1 MRGSASIGP
10 KRRGAV
16 GAVALASAMGLREWP
31 RPGAGASPLGL
42 RFDLSHAIW
51 QDRRGGR
58 GRQTAVPTRKE
69 PNIAKKPN
77 LIVILIDDLRFDE
90 TSASGHPYMK
100 TPHIDRLAREG
111 AMFENAFHRLDNYH
125 IALQALG
132 YETAH
137 VGKWHM
143 GNDSSPRPGHDHWV
157 SFKGQGRLV
166 DPILWENGGEHQ
178 VEGYIYELQNLAFD
192 PACAKVR
199 EAMRKELRKLTAEA
213 LGI

>member
-1 MRGSASIGP
+1 M
-10 KRRGAV
+10 
-16 GAVALASAMGLREWP
+16 ASAMGLRESP

-58 GRQTAVPTRKE
+58 GRKTAVPTRKE

-111 AMFENAFHRLDNYH
+111 AMFENAFHTTPLCSIKAWPRCTTWR
-125 IALQALG
+125 G
-132 YETAH
+132 TPT
-137 VGKWHM
+137 
-143 GNDSSPRPGHDHWV
+143 SSGISLSIP
-157 SFKGQGRLV
+157 
-166 DPILWENGGEHQ
+166 
-178 VEGYIYELQNLAFD
+178 LARR
-192 PACAKVR
+192 CVR
-199 EAMRKELRKLTAEA
+199 R
-213 LGI
+213 